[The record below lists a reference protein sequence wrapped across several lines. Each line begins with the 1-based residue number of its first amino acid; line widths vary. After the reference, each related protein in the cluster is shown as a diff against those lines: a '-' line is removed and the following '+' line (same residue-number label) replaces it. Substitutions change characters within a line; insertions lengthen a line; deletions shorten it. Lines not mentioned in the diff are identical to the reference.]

1 MMPRGS
7 NLRMNS
13 ASTSCGWSSQYTPA
27 SRTRRAMSWVTWE
40 PKSRMRILSMSRSSL
55 DVVVG
60 RFLRDLHVVH
70 VRLAHARRGDLHE
83 LRPGAHVL
91 DGAAAGVAHARA
103 HPAHELLDD
112 RGRRSLVG
120 NAALDALGH
129 QLVGVVLRV
138 LEVAVARA
146 LLHRA
151 DRAHAAVR
159 LVRPALEELDV
170 AGVADAAVGDAR
182 LVGGGERLGHVLD
195 RGDLRHAHA
204 RDDARRADRAGTD
217 ADLDAVG
224 AVVDQRLRGVAR
236 RDVAADHLH
245 LREALL

>member
-1 MMPRGS
+1 MPSTGTPCSKTACGARASCSSSVAEAWLPDRMMPRGS

-138 LEVAVARA
+138 LEGAVARA

-159 LVRPALEELDV
+159 LVRPALEELDLARRLLAAGEEAAQHHARTAGGDRLGDV
-170 AGVADAAVGDAR
+170 AGGAD
-182 LVGGGERLGHVLD
+182 
-195 RGDLRHAHA
+195 
-204 RDDARRADRAGTD
+204 
-217 ADLDAVG
+217 G
-224 AVVDQRLRGVAR
+224 AV
-236 RDVAADHLH
+236 
-245 LREALL
+245 